1 MRRLHR
7 VAPPGSLGPL
17 TAALADELPADGCL
31 DGERLARVSLARRR
45 PRRRRRSG
53 RRGDRARSRSAR
65 PSGRRRRL
73 AVLAR
78 EGLHDIEG
86 VPEGEHGELGAVVE
100 VAAEVFAP
108 VDDPPERAGLDLV
121 SERLR
126 DYRFHTYWAGSLT
139 SSGWPTRRSDPTPGW
154 PHSVERPHAG
164 RSTVR
169 RPAHRTASKPR
180 MSADA
185 RLSGNGRL
193 RAYAELDCDVARA
206 AVLAVPFA
214 CARPASSSPLAWA
227 AKCRIRSTGSTWP
240 PCASAGVDL
249 VVPLA
254 ITVALGRPG
263 PRRRRPRCSAM
274 VPALTA
280 LVGLSATLLA
290 RPIIDGPFGGD
301 HLDLAVCG
309 RLCGDQQRP
318 GCGGLEERGDQH
330 RVAAAGG
337 VVGVVHVSV
346 TRVDE
351 RRAGRV
357 RAARAVFGGDIDQ
370 LALLDIHD
378 HRSGM
383 RVPAEALSR
392 IAIT

>member
-1 MRRLHR
+1 MRSGKGGARGAPVRLSGAGRAFAAWLPRRLPR
-7 VAPPGSLGPL
+7 PGVA
-17 TAALADELPADGCL
+17 L
-31 DGERLARVSLARRR
+31 DGE
-45 PRRRRRSG
+45 
-53 RRGDRARSRSAR
+53 
-65 PSGRRRRL
+65 
-73 AVLAR
+73 
-78 EGLHDIEG
+78 
-86 VPEGEHGELGAVVE
+86 VVE

-280 LVGLSATLLA
+280 RVGLSATPPGSPDHRRSFRR
-290 RPIIDGPFGGD
+290 RPPRSGSLRALVRGSAATRMRGP
-301 HLDLAVCG
+301 
-309 RLCGDQQRP
+309 RRTWRP
-318 GCGGLEERGDQH
+318 APCRRCWRGC
-330 RVAAAGG
+330 
-337 VVGVVHVSV
+337 
-346 TRVDE
+346 
-351 RRAGRV
+351 RRCARV
-357 RAARAVFGGDIDQ
+357 RDPGR
-370 LALLDIHD
+370 
-378 HRSGM
+378 
-383 RVPAEALSR
+383 
-392 IAIT
+392 